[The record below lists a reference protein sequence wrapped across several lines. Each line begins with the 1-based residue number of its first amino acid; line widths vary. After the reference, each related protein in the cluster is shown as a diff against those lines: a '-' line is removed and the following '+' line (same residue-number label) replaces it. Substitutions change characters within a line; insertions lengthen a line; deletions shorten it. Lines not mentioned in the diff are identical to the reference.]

1 MKRFSIIIAALLCT
15 VCLYAQKTI
24 ATVSTPEENGNP
36 AVTVTVTQDTDGRY
50 YIETVLD
57 LDGTEFGKLCIGDN
71 RSEAR
76 KTLEITRMFLENPET
91 DFLLFHVNKR
101 SYLKLCRIDEC
112 DIPEEEEDYDDIP
125 PYITDG
131 SVVYSEIPVKL
142 IRKALSRI

>member
-1 MKRFSIIIAALLCT
+1 MRKTFTIITILLCAM
-15 VCLYAQKTI
+15 CACAQKTI
-24 ATVSTPEENGNP
+24 TTVSTPEENGNP
-36 AVTVTVTQDTDGRY
+36 AVTVTVFQDTDGKY

-76 KTLEITRMFLENPET
+76 KTLEITRMFLENPEM

-131 SVVYSEIPVKL
+131 SDIYSEIPVDL
-142 IRKALSRI
+142 IRKALRKI

>member
-1 MKRFSIIIAALLCT
+1 MRKTFTIITIMLLAACAW
-15 VCLYAQKTI
+15 AQKTI
-24 ATVSTPEENGNP
+24 TTVSTPEENGNP
-36 AVTVTVTQDTDGRY
+36 AVTVTVFQDTDGKY

-71 RSEAR
+71 RDEAR
-76 KTLEITRMFLENPET
+76 KTLEITRMFMENPEM

-131 SVVYSEIPVKL
+131 SDVYSEIPVDL
-142 IRKALSRI
+142 IRKALRKI